1 MQLPQKSFGFLLYD
15 AARLMRRDFERRA
28 KQLGLTRAQYSVLA
42 HLARNE
48 GTNQAAAAD
57 VLEIEPITLVRLLDR
72 LEAAGWVERR
82 QDPNDRRARLLYLT
96 DKAHPILDQMFAL
109 SLETRDLALT
119 GIAEPDRDTIIEMLI
134 TIRQNLSSR
143 EPAVREPAARENAV
157 RENVSS
163 DRDATSDAPAAVKA

>member
-82 QDPNDRRARLLYLT
+82 PDPNDRRARLLYLT

-119 GIAEPDRDTIIEMLI
+119 GIREPDREAMIEMLI

-143 EPAVREPAARENAV
+143 DPLGRDSLTR
-157 RENVSS
+157 
-163 DRDATSDAPAAVKA
+163 DRDLADSAVNAPAAAKA